1 MTHVAAHLMR
11 DSLSSALPSATSG
24 SPVSTRSFGAQ
35 VIAPGRTR
43 FRLWAPDVKTVSVE
57 LETGRSFPM
66 RRLEDGWHEVEVPC
80 VAGTRYQFKVRPGVL
95 VPDPASRLQ
104 AGDLRD
110 ASVVVD
116 PDSYVWRNTAWRGRP
131 WHETVLYELHAG
143 AMGGFRGILARLPE
157 LAALGVTAIELMPI
171 ADFPGK
177 HNWGYDGVLLY
188 APETTYGAPE
198 VLKALIDGAHDL
210 GIQVFL
216 DVVYNHF
223 GPDGN
228 FLNQYA
234 SRFFSEDQK
243 NAWGSSIDYRQPA
256 VREFFI
262 ENAIY
267 WLEEYRFD
275 GLRFDAVHAIPD
287 ASFMSE
293 LGARVRKHFD
303 PARHIHLV
311 LEHDGNAA
319 HYLREQFDA
328 QWNDD
333 LHHVLHVML
342 TGETR
347 GYYSAY
353 AEATT
358 EKLARCLKEGFAY
371 QGEVS
376 PAHHGDTRGEPSAD
390 LPPTA
395 FIAFLQ
401 NHDQIGNRAHGDRL
415 TTMADSRAIRAAATL
430 ILLSPQIPMLF
441 MGEEWGSTK
450 PFNYFVNHE
459 GELAEAIR
467 LGRLQEFALAA
478 DPDDDQRVIPD
489 PSEMST
495 YHSSIPDHPS
505 GVEVEYAQWL
515 EFYREVLAA
524 RHASIVPRLQGASS
538 LGAVV
543 IGNKAVKAMWRLG
556 DGAVLTLYTNLSE
569 DRAMLNPEHWPDD
582 SEELLETRVNAVSL
596 LRQGCLRAF
605 TTVALL
611 KTRQRL

>member
-1 MTHVAAHLMR
+1 MLN
-11 DSLSSALPSATSG
+11 
-24 SPVSTRSFGAQ
+24 RSFGAQ

-43 FRLWAPDVKTVSVE
+43 FRMWAPDVASVSVE
-57 LETGRSFPM
+57 LESGASFPM
-66 RRLEDGWHEVEVPC
+66 RRLENGWHEIEVAC
-80 VAGTRYQFKVRPGVL
+80 VAGTHYQFKIGPGVL

-104 AGDLRD
+104 AGDVRD

-116 PDSYVWRNTAWRGRP
+116 PDSYVWRNTGWLGRP
-131 WHETVLYELHAG
+131 WHETVLYELHVG
-143 AMGGFRGILARLPE
+143 ALGGFRGTLARLPE
-157 LAALGVTAIELMPI
+157 IAALGVTAIELMPI

-177 HNWGYDGVLLY
+177 HNWGYDGVLTY
-188 APETTYGAPE
+188 APDTTYGAPE
-198 VLKALIDGAHDL
+198 MLKALIDGAHDL
-210 GIQVFL
+210 GLQVFL

-228 FLNQYA
+228 FLHQYA
-234 SRFFSEDQK
+234 SDFFSEDVK
-243 NAWGSSIDYRQPA
+243 NAWGSSIDYRQRA
-256 VREFFI
+256 VRDFFI

-287 ASFMSE
+287 ATFMSE
-293 LGARVRKHFD
+293 LGARVRSHFD
-303 PARHIHLV
+303 PQRHIHLV

-333 LHHVLHVML
+333 LHHVLHVLL

-347 GYYSAY
+347 GYYGAY
-353 AEATT
+353 AEDTT
-358 EKLARCLKEGFAY
+358 QKLARCLKEGFAY
-371 QGEVS
+371 QGEAL
-376 PAHHGDTRGEPSAD
+376 PIQDGHARGEPSAD

-395 FIAFLQ
+395 FVAFLQ

-415 TTMADSRAIRAAATL
+415 TTLADSRAIRSAATL
-430 ILLSPQIPMLF
+430 LLLSPQIPMLF

-467 LGRLQEFALAA
+467 QGRMQEFALAA
-478 DPDDDQRVIPD
+478 DPDDDKSVIPD
-489 PSEMST
+489 PSEIST

-505 GVEVEYAQWL
+505 GKEVEYAKWL
-515 EFYREVLAA
+515 EFYREVLTV
-524 RHASIVPRLQGASS
+524 RHASIVPRLPGARA
-538 LGAVV
+538 LDAVV
-543 IGNKAVKAMWRLG
+543 VGAKAVKATWQMG
-556 DGAVLTLYTNLSE
+556 DGTVLTLYSNLSE
-569 DRAMLNPEHWPDD
+569 DRAMLSHEHLPPDANV
-582 SEELLETRVNAVSL
+582 LLETRINAVSL
-596 LRQGCLRAF
+596 LKQGCLRAF

-611 KTRQRL
+611 SGTPRA